1 MIISTFNIKNDF
13 NYYNKN
19 KSLEIFNY
27 LRNNKIDVLGL
38 QEVFYK
44 CDKDLCKLIKNSY
57 NMVGKYRFLFK
68 LFHPT
73 DNEKT
78 PIITN
83 KNIIESNTYR
93 LPFYPSNLKRVMSH
107 IVILENDKEVS
118 IYNTHIESRLPKVKE
133 KQLDKIYEII
143 SNDKRPKI
151 LMGDFNLKDTDI
163 MFENFVNKLKELDIK
178 EVEINE
184 RTFKTEKEDKAI
196 DHIFISDNYKIVN
209 TFVIKD
215 LIISDHYPVI
225 VEIREN

>member
-19 KSLEIFNY
+19 KSLEIFKY
-27 LRNNKIDVLGL
+27 LRDNKIDVLGL

-68 LFHPT
+68 LMHPT

-93 LPFYPSNLKRVMSH
+93 LPYYPSNLKRVMSH
-107 IVILENDKEVS
+107 IVIQDGEREYS
-118 IYNTHIESRLPKVKE
+118 IYNTHIESKILKVKE

-143 SNDKRPKI
+143 SKDLRPKI
-151 LMGDFNLKDTDI
+151 LMGDFNLKDTD
-163 MFENFVNKLKELDIK
+163 MLFEGFMNRLKMLDLSR
-178 EVEINE
+178 VEINE
-184 RTFKTEKEDKAI
+184 RTFKSEHDDKAI
-196 DHIFISDNYKIVN
+196 DHIFISKEFKVVN

-215 LIISDHYPVI
+215 LLISDHYPVI

>member
-19 KSLEIFNY
+19 KSLEIFKY
-27 LRNNKIDVLGL
+27 LRDNKIDILGL

-68 LFHPT
+68 LIHPT

-93 LPFYPSNLKRVMSH
+93 LPYYPSNLKRVMSH
-107 IVILENDKEVS
+107 IVIFDGDKEVS
-118 IYNTHIESRLPKVKE
+118 IYNTHIESKLPKVKE

-143 SNDKRPKI
+143 SNDKRSKI
-151 LMGDFNLKDTDI
+151 LMGDFNLKDTD
-163 MFENFVNKLKELDIK
+163 MLFEGFMNRLKMLDLSR
-178 EVEINE
+178 VEINE
-184 RTFKTEKEDKAI
+184 RTFKTEKDNKAI
-196 DHIFISDNYKIVN
+196 DHIFISKEFKVVN

-215 LIISDHYPVI
+215 LLISDHYPVI

>member
-1 MIISTFNIKNDF
+1 MIISTFNIKNDYSF
-13 NYYNKN
+13 YNEN
-19 KSLEIFNY
+19 KSVEIFKY

-93 LPFYPSNLKRVMSH
+93 LPYYPSNLKRVMTH
-107 IVILENDKEVS
+107 IVVLDGDKEVS
-118 IYNTHIESRLPKVKE
+118 IYNTHIEAKIPKVKE
-133 KQLDKIYEII
+133 KQLDRIYEII

-163 MFENFVNKLKELDIK
+163 LFENFVNRLKVLNLSR
-178 EVEINE
+178 VEINE

-196 DHIFISDNYKIVN
+196 DHIFISNNYKVVN
-209 TFVIKD
+209 TFVIKN
-215 LIISDHYPVI
+215 LLISDHYPII

>member
-107 IVILENDKEVS
+107 IVIQDGDKEVS

-163 MFENFVNKLKELDIK
+163 MFENFINKLKKLDIK

-196 DHIFISDNYKIVN
+196 DHIFISNNYKIVN